1 MSRVVA
7 EAFYFVALLNR
18 ADQFHQK
25 ATAAAQQLRDDIMTT
40 EWVLAE
46 VADALAGPINRLVV
60 AAFIRDLSADPKVF
74 IVRAS
79 SNWFERGLQLYEQ
92 RPDKDW
98 PLTDCISF
106 AIMKEEKLTDALTG
120 DHHFA
125 QAGFKMLLA

>member
-1 MSRVVA
+1 MNRLFA
-7 EAFYFVALLNR
+7 DAFYFVALLNR

-25 ATAAAQQLRDDIMTT
+25 ATAVSRELQEDVLTT

-46 VADALAGPINRLVV
+46 VADALAGSINRLAV
-60 AAFIRDLSADPKVF
+60 AAFIRDLSEDPNVT

-79 SNWFERGLQLYEQ
+79 SDWFERGLQLYEQ

-106 AIMKEEKLTDALTG
+106 VIMRKEKLTAALTG

-125 QAGFKMLLA
+125 QAGFRALLE